1 MIRLFAN
8 ANYDFIKP
16 HRLVY
21 MLSAAFIVPGLLFLL
36 IKGLNYSIEFT
47 GGTLIQITTTDPVDP
62 GVIRNALSSGGIHG
76 SEVSELVTQK
86 EFQIRARLSPDQEQS
101 EAAAQ
106 ATTQAVAR
114 VLDGSVGEGK
124 YRIDLTEAIGPK
136 VGRELQSKAIIAIL
150 VSFIGTLI
158 YVAFRF
164 EWRFGV
170 AAVLGTAHDLLAAL
184 AFIMYL
190 RLEVS
195 LVLVAAILT
204 VKGYS
209 LNDKIVIADRVR
221 ENLRKYR
228 RDNLYGILNRSVNE
242 TIPRTILTGGT
253 TLATTLVLSF
263 LAGEVIRPFAL
274 VMSFGIIM
282 GTLSSMFIAPHI
294 LLAIEQR
301 WPGQDARGVRALAP
315 NAAPGVAPTSSPS
328 PEGRGGQ
335 GERTAKPPR
344 TKPQPAR

>member
-21 MLSAAFIVPGLLFLL
+21 LASAVFIIPGLLLLL
-36 IKGLNYSIEFT
+36 IRGPNYSIEFT
-47 GGTLIQITTTDPVDP
+47 GGTLIQITTTEPVEL
-62 GVIRNALSSGGIHG
+62 GVLRSALSSGGIHG
-76 SEVSELVTQK
+76 SEVTRIGGNQ
-86 EFQIRARLSPDQEQS
+86 EFQIRARLSPDQEQTD
-101 EAAAQ
+101 AAAQ
-106 ATTQAVAR
+106 ATRQAVAGI
-114 VLDGSVGEGK
+114 LDGAVGAGK
-124 YRIDLTEAIGPK
+124 YRIDLTEAVGPK
-136 VGRELQSKAIIAIL
+136 VGRELQGKAILAVL

-274 VMSFGIIM
+274 VMSFGIII
-282 GTLSSMFIAPHI
+282 GTLSSMYIAPHI

-301 WPGQDARGVRALAP
+301 WPGQDARGVRALATTP
-315 NAAPGVAPTSSPS
+315 SGTPPAAAPAAVP
-328 PEGRGGQ
+328 
-335 GERTAKPPR
+335 AKPREPR
-344 TKPQPAR
+344 KPQPAR